1 MLFMVLKLYQQFMSQ
16 IIQSFL
22 ENQGFNSKDVSVYL
36 DVFRHGQSFA
46 SSIAL
51 RTGIDRTTVYSV
63 LKRLVKKGV
72 VVEARINDVSSYMP
86 VSPEIFMQEIDH
98 KVEDLLAKKKM
109 AALFAEQMKGLSQV
123 SFEKPDIKIY
133 EGVEAVIKLYERT
146 LVKDSVQKVFTS
158 LKALPDGM
166 KDFLKK
172 RFIDLKVKRGVLS
185 KVIVSDSN
193 FAAKYRRLDA
203 SSNRKTVIV
212 KKQPFDMHAEVILYG
227 KREVA
232 IVDFHKQIYG
242 IVIESETLRKS
253 METMFDYIW
262 SMES

>member
-1 MLFMVLKLYQQFMSQ
+1 MSQ
-16 IIQSFL
+16 IIESFL
-22 ENQGFNSKDVSVYL
+22 ENQGFNEKDISVYL

-86 VSPEIFMQEIDH
+86 VSPEVFMQEIDH
-98 KVEDLLAKKKM
+98 KMDDLLAKKKM
-109 AALFAEQMKGLSQV
+109 AALFAEQMKGLSRGT
-123 SFEKPDIKIY
+123 FDKPDIKIY
-133 EGVEAVIKLYERT
+133 EGVDAVIKLYERT
-146 LVKDSVQKVFTS
+146 LIKDSVQKVFTS
-158 LKALPDGM
+158 LHALPEGM
-166 KDFLKK
+166 GEFLKR
-172 RFIDLKVKRGVLS
+172 RFIDLKIERGVLS
-185 KVIVSDSN
+185 RVIVGDSK
-193 FAAKYRRLDA
+193 FANKYKSLDD

-212 KKQPFDMHAEVILYG
+212 KSQPFDMHAEVILYG
-227 KREVA
+227 KKEVA

-262 SMES
+262 GAEA